1 MKLFKDVSKIE
12 KVVSNTDFVV
22 VRLLFLFWKFRSS
35 FLRKFQNNIKRF
47 YNLRAASCELRVVN
61 CNFKKINLR
70 VASVPSR
77 KLQRN
82 FTSCKFILWVG
93 KNYELQ
99 VPSVGTRFQLKLTI
113 LNFGNKFAK
122 KGDFPAENGKS
133 EHRQWILHIRISLG
147 TKFQL
152 KLKILNF
159 LTKLTQKR
167 IFFSLSQKKWRPPLN
182 SASSN

>member
-1 MKLFKDVSKIE
+1 M
-12 KVVSNTDFVV
+12 
-22 VRLLFLFWKFRSS
+22 
-35 FLRKFQNNIKRF
+35 Q
-47 YNLRAASCELRVVN
+47 
-61 CNFKKINLR
+61 
-70 VASVPSR
+70 VPSR

-167 IFFSLSQKKWRPPLN
+167 IFFSLSQKKWRPPLILHLRISPGVKLQFKLTILN
-182 SASSN
+182 FGTKFAPKGYYQWKTEKLHITVKFCIFELVQVPNLSLNWPFWFSDPPCSKRVFPV